1 MKLALGTVQFGQSYG
16 VANKAGQVPGAE
28 AKAILEYAASN
39 GIGMLDTAIGYGDS
53 EQRLGEIGISDWQV
67 VSKIPAVP
75 EGCGDVGDWVIK
87 SVEGSLQRLGIRRLY
102 AVLLHKPQQ
111 LLGADGGQI
120 YAGMQ
125 QLKESGL
132 VQRIGVSIY
141 DPAELDELFRGYAFD
156 VVQAPFNLLDR
167 RLIDSGWMS
176 RLATKG
182 TELHVRS
189 IFLQGVLLMPPGDRP
204 AKFNRWQVHWSA
216 YDEWVR
222 SCELTPL
229 QACVRYSLSFPEISR
244 VIVGVDFAHQLQEIV
259 NSQDGVALDP
269 PQSFRITDV
278 DLLEPSRWNN
288 EYGSKTKYV

>member
-16 VANKAGQVPGAE
+16 VANKVGQVPAAE

-39 GIGMLDTAIGYGDS
+39 GIDMLDTAIGYGDS

-75 EGCGDVGDWVIK
+75 DGCGDIGNWVIK
-87 SVEGSLQRLGIRRLY
+87 SVQGSLQRLGIRRLY

-111 LLGADGGQI
+111 LLGVDGGQI
-120 YAGMQ
+120 LAGMQ

-132 VQRIGVSIY
+132 VQKIGVSIY
-141 DPAELDELFRGYAFD
+141 DPAELDDLFRGYEFD

-189 IFLQGVLLMPPGDRP
+189 IFLQGLLLMPPEDRP

-216 YDEWVR
+216 YDAWLR
-222 SCELTPL
+222 SAEVTPL
-229 QACVRYSLSFPEISR
+229 QACVRYSLSFPEVAR
-244 VIVGVDFAHQLQEIV
+244 VIVGVETTGQLQAIV
-259 NSQDGVALDP
+259 EATGGLLPAP
-269 PQSFRITDV
+269 PS
-278 DLLEPSRWNN
+278 DLQAHDCDFLNPSVWV
-288 EYGSKTKYV
+288 TL